1 MQYATLTLFFCA
13 LPCRAFSPSS
23 EFGGAQAISMALGT
37 QNKVHAKKLGL
48 GPGQARAPQSHANVR
63 TFRPS
68 QAQTSLVKILRDLL
82 SYSGNKFPMFKIVF
96 LWWEYIL
103 LNVETII
110 PRVQK
115 IFMAG
120 LRIFSPLQECFPM
133 LGVYYSA
140 S

>member
-1 MQYATLTLFFCA
+1 
-13 LPCRAFSPSS
+13 
-23 EFGGAQAISMALGT
+23 
-37 QNKVHAKKLGL
+37 
-48 GPGQARAPQSHANVR
+48 
-63 TFRPS
+63 
-68 QAQTSLVKILRDLL
+68 VKILRDLL